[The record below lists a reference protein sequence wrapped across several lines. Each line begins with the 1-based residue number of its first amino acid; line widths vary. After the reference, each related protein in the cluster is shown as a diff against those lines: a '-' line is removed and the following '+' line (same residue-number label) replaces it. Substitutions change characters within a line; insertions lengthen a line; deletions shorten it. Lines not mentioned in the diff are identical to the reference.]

1 LVMGLGRWMV
11 TAGSETTTETTGAGI
26 EFL

>member
-1 LVMGLGRWMV
+1 MGLGRWMV
-11 TAGSETTTETTGAGI
+11 TAGAETHTENTGAGI